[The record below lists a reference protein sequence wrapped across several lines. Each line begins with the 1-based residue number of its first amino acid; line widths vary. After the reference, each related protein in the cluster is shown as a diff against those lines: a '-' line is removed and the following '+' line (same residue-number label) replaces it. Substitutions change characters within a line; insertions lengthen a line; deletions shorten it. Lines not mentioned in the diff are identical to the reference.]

1 MHSRLDYLTPDQ
13 MYKGQ
18 GQKIQHR
25 RNEVIEKARAER
37 PQRFGS
43 RQLRLRV
50 PASVRLTFHEAVS
63 YS

>member
-1 MHSRLDYLTPDQ
+1 

-18 GQKIQHR
+18 GEQIQHR

-43 RQLRLRV
+43 RRLRLRV
-50 PASVRLTFHEAVS
+50 PASVRLTFHEAIS